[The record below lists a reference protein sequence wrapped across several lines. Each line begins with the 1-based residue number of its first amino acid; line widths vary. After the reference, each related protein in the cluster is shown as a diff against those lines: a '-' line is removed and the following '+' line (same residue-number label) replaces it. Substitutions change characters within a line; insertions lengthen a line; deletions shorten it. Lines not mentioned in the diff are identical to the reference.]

1 MSDYISREALIGKVE
16 KHYCAPCK
24 GQGGDLDGD
33 WCRSCVINSVLEKVR
48 GIPAAD
54 VAPVVHG
61 RWIGV
66 DSSFWKPTHSSDI
79 PVFRK
84 TYRCSE
90 CRRRT
95 AIAENYCPNCGA
107 YMMGEN
113 NGKCE

>member
-1 MSDYISREALIGKVE
+1 MSKYVNAADAAEKIAE
-16 KHYCAPCK
+16 KHGIRIADLCDTF
-24 GQGGDLDGD
+24 GD
-33 WCRSCVINSVLEKVR
+33 
-48 GIPAAD
+48 IPAAD
-54 VAPVVHG
+54 VTPVVHG
-61 RWIGV
+61 RWIGI

-107 YMMGEN
+107 KMDKEETNELDKRKG
-113 NGKCE
+113 

>member
-1 MSDYISREALIGKVE
+1 MIKEYIERETA
-16 KHYCAPCK
+16 
-24 GQGGDLDGD
+24 
-33 WCRSCVINSVLEKVR
+33 LEKVIEVKHHDPELSGVVLHR
-48 GIPAAD
+48 YIKEIDLKDIPAAD
-54 VAPVVHG
+54 VVPVVHG

-90 CRRRT
+90 CGRRT

-107 YMMGEN
+107 KMDKEATN
-113 NGKCE
+113 ELDKR